1 MISENAGG
9 HWHGAVR
16 EHHISGI
23 SHPVRHRRRL
33 SGRTVPTLVS
43 KRLRLPEMQ
52 LYGILPGSRAERIPV
67 QSLPASNVRHGQEGH
82 APHASAA
89 DSLVLSDRSLFRGQ
103 TQNCS
108 GPVKNEK
115 WGGIVHADAGRRRRH
130 QRHAPAGCQ
139 QSCCTGCKNRM
150 RRLQKLPE
158 FVRRGAGRKKV
169 RTRRSALAAQSHQQP
184 ESVSARH
191 LSRSLPTAP
200 GVPGRILLPLQSQ
213 KNRRSDLQ
221 PLSKG
226 CSNILCP
233 AALSRYAHKIF
244 RKCMTEQVDG
254 GL

>member
-139 QSCCTGCKNRM
+139 QSIGCTK
-150 RRLQKLPE
+150 P
-158 FVRRGAGRKKV
+158 
-169 RTRRSALAAQSHQQP
+169 SA
-184 ESVSARH
+184 
-191 LSRSLPTAP
+191 T
-200 GVPGRILLPLQSQ
+200 
-213 KNRRSDLQ
+213 
-221 PLSKG
+221 
-226 CSNILCP
+226 
-233 AALSRYAHKIF
+233 
-244 RKCMTEQVDG
+244 
-254 GL
+254 